1 MDRGLERHLEGGSS
15 WIHPLG
21 EVLKEHFKRS
31 GLAERMKRPEVH
43 EVWTRAAGARAAQ
56 TRIVGVR
63 SGVLEVEVASAPLLH
78 ELEFSKRQFLKALQ
92 AEIAK
97 PFIERIVL
105 RLGSFERERD

>member
-1 MDRGLERHLEGGSS
+1 M
-15 WIHPLG
+15 
-21 EVLKEHFKRS
+21 KEHFKRS

-43 EVWTRAAGARAAQ
+43 EAWTRAVGERAAQ
-56 TRIVGVR
+56 TRIVRVR
-63 SGVLEVEVASAPLLH
+63 SGVLEVEVASAPLH
-78 ELEFSKRQFLKALQ
+78 VLEFRKRQFLKALQ

>member
-1 MDRGLERHLEGGSS
+1 VDRGLERHLEGGSS

-31 GLAERMKRPEVH
+31 GLAERMKRPELH
-43 EVWTRAAGARAAQ
+43 EVWTRAAGASASR

-63 SGVLEVEVASAPLLH
+63 MGVLEVEVASAPLMH
-78 ELEFSKRQFLKALQ
+78 DLEFRKRQFLKALQ

-97 PFIERIVL
+97 PFIERIVF